1 MFSLHVWSS
10 FSVFAIVV
18 TSVALYNF
26 WDDDDSE
33 GSVKGE

>member
-10 FSVFAIVV
+10 FSVFAMVV

-26 WDDDDSE
+26 WDDSDSE
-33 GSVKGE
+33 A